1 MTANIDNLRDGKSV
15 GRIREKGFIGG
26 YKLVTTEKANL
37 IRVDVRFYAA
47 PRGSVVYCIVWI
59 SGNNKWGRGVGRA
72 GGYGYDKRSAALGA
86 ALDDAGIMLS
96 EDISGRG
103 DCAEWEA
110 IRAIGDALG
119 YPVTILVD
127 FYA

>member
-26 YKLVTTEKANL
+26 YKLVTTGKAN
-37 IRVDVRFYAA
+37 IERVDVRFYAA

-86 ALDDAGIMLS
+86 ALDDAGIKLDA
-96 EDISGRG
+96 DISGRG
-103 DCAEWEA
+103 GSAEQKA
-110 IRAIGDALG
+110 ILAIGDALG
-119 YPVTILVD
+119 CPDAVLVD